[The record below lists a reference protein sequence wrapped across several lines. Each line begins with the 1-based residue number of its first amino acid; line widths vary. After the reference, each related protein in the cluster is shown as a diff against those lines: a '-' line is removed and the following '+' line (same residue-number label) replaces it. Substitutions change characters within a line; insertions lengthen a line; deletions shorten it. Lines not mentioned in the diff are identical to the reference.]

1 MVCSSVQ
8 DLFKSSVQSNHLSAM
23 IQKCKQFKKYEGFP
37 EPGHHHDY
45 VDILRLVFWGKMKVQ
60 LDLLSPCNSTN
71 HQKIVEISPKF

>member
-1 MVCSSVQ
+1 
-8 DLFKSSVQSNHLSAM
+8 M
-23 IQKCKQFKKYEGFP
+23 IQKCKQFEKYEGFQ

>member
-45 VDILRLVFWGKMKVQ
+45 FDILR
-60 LDLLSPCNSTN
+60 
-71 HQKIVEISPKF
+71 

>member
-37 EPGHHHDY
+37 EPGHDY

-60 LDLLSPCNSTN
+60 LDLLSHCNGTN
-71 HQKIVEISPKF
+71 HQKL